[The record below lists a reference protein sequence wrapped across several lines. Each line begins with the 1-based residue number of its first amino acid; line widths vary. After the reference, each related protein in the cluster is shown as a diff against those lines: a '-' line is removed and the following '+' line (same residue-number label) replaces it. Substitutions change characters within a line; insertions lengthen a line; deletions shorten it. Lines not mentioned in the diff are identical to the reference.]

1 VTKPDRAANIPAIH
15 SKGIHAMT
23 APKTSAAAIAMIAT
37 LQAKRA
43 GLVQTIDT
51 GAERRKG
58 LATAAEFGDVSASA
72 ALRKIEAEETE
83 ARGSLQNLD
92 IVIGEM
98 ERTRDTLQAQE
109 ANELASQNAAELSE
123 AIDGLLELDDEI
135 DDALDHARALLAKR
149 EEFKR
154 EKSQIL
160 RRIPGKMAGSMIGR
174 DSEPAT
180 SLLSYFDRY
189 LGWLNAGV
197 SYASITRISDWDSRY
212 YGRQS
217 PRQLERGPRELSPF
231 ELALRRAIAPSRASH
246 STIAVA
252 QPKQATRR

>member
-1 VTKPDRAANIPAIH
+1 
-15 SKGIHAMT
+15 MT
-23 APKTSAAAIAMIAT
+23 TPKTAAQAATMIET
-37 LQAKRA
+37 LQASRLA
-43 GLVQTIDT
+43 LVDTIASS
-51 GAERRKG
+51 AERRKEF
-58 LATAAEFGDVSASA
+58 ATAAHFGDVSAKA
-72 ALRKIEAEETE
+72 ALSKIETEEAQ

-98 ERTRDTLQAQE
+98 ERTRDALQTQE
-109 ANELASQNAAELSE
+109 ANEIANQNAAELSE

-180 SLLSYFDRY
+180 SLLSYFDKY
-189 LGWLNAGV
+189 LGWLNGGT
-197 SYASITRISDWDSRY
+197 SYAAITRVADWDSRY

-231 ELALRRAIAPSRASH
+231 ELALRRAMLPSKTPHA
-246 STIAVA
+246 TIEVA
-252 QPKQATRR
+252 QLKQAVRR